1 VAPTMLFFAVVSALV
16 PAALGQVPTVSVTSL
31 SFADKDL
38 DANELG
44 GPVTWQPPGSTA
56 TVTHYDVYVA
66 TDSAGTARSAVSL
79 NVPVGT
85 NSATVA
91 DNTALGSYSH
101 LLVYTANGNGQQAA
115 PSSVAF
121 SDSDASVSS
130 LAFEDL
136 DLDNVAIG
144 GDVTWSPPG
153 DVSQTSHYVVYLS
166 TDTAGTSRSQVGTA
180 TVGSNTF
187 AIPVD
192 TLRFPYTQIHVHTAS
207 SSAEQSTP
215 TTLVF
220 TDNFALVTSIQFQ
233 DQDLDQ
239 TELGGYL
246 SWSVSG
252 ATNLIYGYEVYVDM
266 VNNGLFRSKLGSV
279 PVGTEEFVVGPDF
292 QPSPFIF
299 FLVYTCSSL
308 AESSGAAS
316 VGIFDIQASASAVSF
331 ADLDLDPNEL
341 GGTLTWTEPAD
352 TSQVVFYDVYIALN
366 TAGENRTLVG
376 NPVPV
381 LTAQTDFPV
390 DTQRDASL
398 FILVYARSSFVEQS
412 TPATQAISDEARLV
426 PTIGFTDYDLDQA
439 ELGGSIVWT
448 PPNDV
453 TLVTHYATYLTDDLG
468 NRSQVGSDVAIGA
481 TTEFDLPADFAQ
493 ESWTK
498 VQVYLR
504 STLAEQTTPQSLA
517 ISDTVAEIA
526 DINFTDEDLDIS
538 EIGGVVSWLEPAVA
552 SEIQDYVLYLGQ
564 GGSGASRSSLGL
576 SANSTASL
584 TQVEALLPH
593 NTALPLAF
601 DRLLLYAR
609 STLAEQ
615 STPASQGISDALV
628 AMDVNFTDQDLD
640 EGEIGGTLSWELIAG
655 STALVTKF
663 IAYLADSQAGDNVRT
678 VLGTATPTSR
688 SLALA
693 PELSAQSFAHL
704 LVYARSSLF
713 EQTTPAA
720 TALLDVNA
728 SVSGT
733 SFTDFDLDADQL
745 GGDITW
751 TVPRSLDEV
760 VSYAVYLAGP
770 VAENRSQLNGLLSPS
785 TSLLAIPPDTER
797 QTYTTLAVYTSSVLV
812 EQSTPDLA
820 VLDDSQSTV
829 QDLRFQDEDFDAGE
843 LAGNVTWTAPV
854 DDRYV
859 SSYQVY
865 FANFSDGRERSEIGA
880 PLPTALTSREILQDT
895 ALESFQFALVYTASS
910 LAEQTTPA
918 ATAISDTSSAVEGLQ
933 FTDLDLDF
941 EELGG
946 EVSWTLPLLPVS
958 VDVLLYLALN
968 RAGSGRFLVGQV
980 PGDVVNF
987 TLPADTPKGSFNYL
1001 VVYTRSVSS
1010 EQTTPSSLQI
1020 IDTGSTAE
1028 NISFIDKDLEAGE
1041 IGGTVSWAEPTET
1054 SQVQDYLL
1062 YLGLNDTRQRSSLG
1076 LTVAAASPATVL
1088 QADVLEDTSL
1098 ATFDQIW
1105 VYARSTFA
1113 EQTTP
1118 AFQVVSDA
1126 STVLTVNFTDEDLD
1140 EGELGGK
1147 ISFDVVSGDTS
1158 QVVTFSAYG
1167 ADSEDGRGYRFAL
1180 GTVQLGTWSLD
1191 LSPEVSV
1198 QNFSHLLLYARS
1210 SLFEQ
1215 TTPAIIELTDVN
1227 ASVSGTSFADLDLDA
1242 EELGGRVSWT
1252 LPYNLAQ
1259 VVYYNVYVTDAL
1271 GTNRSQID
1279 GPLLATADSIVM
1291 PPNTPRQQY
1300 TSLAVFTQSAL
1311 VEQTTP
1317 DAVEVEDVSSSVEEL
1332 AFVDEDLDTDELGGN
1347 ASWAPANDS
1356 RYVTGYKVYLANSS
1370 QGEGRQEIGF
1380 LESATDTGLEVPDNT
1395 ALEGFRALLVYTT
1408 SSLAEQ
1414 TTPVAQSLSDVSVTI
1429 RNVSFVDFDLD
1440 RQELGGEI
1448 LWGLPT
1454 STVQTDVS
1462 VYLAM
1467 SPSGSG
1473 RSLVAHVPGSTDTM
1487 ALAADTPKGAFHFVA
1502 VYARS
1507 PFAEQ
1512 TTPSVLRI
1520 TDTDSSVGNLSFVDK
1535 DLDLDELGGIVS
1547 WDESADTAQVQDYLV
1562 FLASNASGDD
1572 RSAVGS
1578 PLPST
1583 GPFLTLEA
1591 QLPPNTGLMAFKH
1604 VAVYARSALAEQST
1618 PVSEELSDAFLAMAV
1633 NFTDQDLDEGDI
1645 GGTLAFD
1652 LASGDISQLQHFVIY
1667 LADAKVPPF
1676 RRFHLGDAMPGATS
1690 LTVAPELPAENFTH
1704 FLVYGQSSL
1713 FEQTTPSVVELVD
1726 NNASVSGTAFTDLD
1740 LDGYQIGGRVSW
1752 SLPENLNEVAHYNV
1766 YLSDGLGINRSQIN
1780 GALAFTATSV
1790 EIAADTGKH
1799 DYSRLVVYTASA
1811 LVEQTTPDSTELVD
1825 TESRIED
1832 LTFLDEDLDLEEV
1845 GGNAS
1850 WNPANDSRYVLGYQ
1864 VYLANLSDGSRG
1876 RQAVGGFLPVELTSI
1891 LVPENLPLQSFQ
1903 YLLVYTR
1910 SSLAEQTTP
1919 AAQGFNDTFAPV
1931 SQLQFVDKD
1940 LDGSEVGGQ
1949 VSWEPPEDLARVV
1962 LYAVYLAA
1970 TATGT
1975 GRSLVGTAPAPAVA
1989 TPVLDIPLDTILGA
2003 FTHVLTYSQSI
2014 AFEQSTPAAL
2024 FFNDS
2029 SLLVRDLSF
2038 LDQDLDDWEI
2048 GGKVSWTPPEDPG
2061 VLEGYVL
2068 YLAVSATGGSR
2079 SLLGNVT
2086 VGANSLDISAD
2097 FPLGNYTHV
2106 LVYTR
2111 SDFGESSIPE
2121 AVPIVDVFSRVTD
2134 LDFVDKDLDAEQLGG
2149 FVRWIAPA
2157 DVSQVVDYVL
2167 YLSDEGIGEERSQ
2180 AGNPVPVGA
2189 NETLL
2194 AEDTNLT
2201 NFTYL
2206 QVYARSALAEQTTPT
2221 QFLISDAASTVQ
2233 GLHFID
2239 KDLDAGELGGIV
2251 TWQTPV
2257 DTSQLVHYRVFLLD
2271 NTGNRSQIGGDLPPN
2286 VQTATVAADQ
2296 PLAGS
2301 TAAAVFAKSSLFE
2314 QTTPASVEISD
2325 IESVATDLQFED
2337 VDLDTDQFG
2346 GVLNFSEPAD
2356 ATQVAAYSLYFAAAD
2371 LSGRQA
2377 VHSDV
2382 PSTAELT
2389 ATTSENIDRAHFEVF
2404 LVYTKSTFV
2413 EQSTPAAAVLNDTQA
2428 AVSNISFVDKDLDVG
2443 ELGGTVTWASE
2454 GDDFAVQDYLVYVV
2468 QNAGRSL
2475 VGTSPVGSNRLAIDQ
2490 NFSLPPTQEI
2500 HIYSR
2505 SRFFESTTPQVHNIS
2520 DTDASVSNVQFLD
2533 EDLDKFELAGPVVW
2547 TEPADAAQVTH
2558 YRVYFATS
2566 AVGTGRSQL
2575 GQDVPAGTNTAYV
2588 PDNFQSLSVSHIL
2601 LYTRSSLAEQT
2612 TPVALEFIDDAIE
2625 VENITFT
2632 DEDLDPS
2639 ELGGQVAW
2647 EPPNFTATVTHFIV
2661 YLTTDVLGTNRT
2673 KVGSEIPLGTN
2684 VALVPAETLLRDW
2697 KYIAVYMKSPGAEQ
2711 TTPNSLEI
2719 SDTALLASGVSL
2731 IDLDLDPLELGGTIT
2746 WSPPDET
2753 LITGYDVYLSPGP
2766 ITDHLGAFVNTS
2778 AAGTT
2783 QVFLSTDTPLLN
2795 FSYVLVYARSA
2806 LAEQTT
2812 PAATMLNDSTLGLDF
2827 EFEDFFSITRA
2838 GT

>member
-1 VAPTMLFFAVVSALV
+1 
-16 PAALGQVPTVSVTSL
+16 
-31 SFADKDL
+31 
-38 DANELG
+38 
-44 GPVTWQPPGSTA
+44 
-56 TVTHYDVYVA
+56 
-66 TDSAGTARSAVSL
+66 
-79 NVPVGT
+79 
-85 NSATVA
+85 
-91 DNTALGSYSH
+91 
-101 LLVYTANGNGQQAA
+101 
-115 PSSVAF
+115 
-121 SDSDASVSS
+121 
-130 LAFEDL
+130 
-136 DLDNVAIG
+136 
-144 GDVTWSPPG
+144 
-153 DVSQTSHYVVYLS
+153 
-166 TDTAGTSRSQVGTA
+166 
-180 TVGSNTF
+180 
-187 AIPVD
+187 
-192 TLRFPYTQIHVHTAS
+192 
-207 SSAEQSTP
+207 
-215 TTLVF
+215 
-220 TDNFALVTSIQFQ
+220 
-233 DQDLDQ
+233 
-239 TELGGYL
+239 
-246 SWSVSG
+246 
-252 ATNLIYGYEVYVDM
+252 M
-266 VNNGLFRSKLGSV
+266 VNNGLFRSKVAQSTFSNMWFPACCFHGGR
-279 PVGTEEFVVGPDF
+279 PV
-292 QPSPFIF
+292 QPENK
-299 FLVYTCSSL
+299 L
-308 AESSGAAS
+308 
-316 VGIFDIQASASAVSF
+316 ASASAVSF
-331 ADLDLDPNEL
+331 ADLDLDPNEC
-341 GGTLTWTEPAD
+341 GSQAKGSMRTGTQDIKAARQ
-352 TSQVVFYDVYIALN
+352 SRFIFAVVFYDVYIALN
-366 TAGENRTLVG
+366 TAGENRTRVG

-390 DTQRDASL
+390 DTQRDTSL

-448 PPNDV
+448 PPSDV
-453 TLVTHYATYLTDDLG
+453 TLVSHYATYLTDDQG

-481 TTEFDLPADFAQ
+481 STEFDLPADFAQ

-538 EIGGVVSWLEPAVA
+538 EIGGVVSWLEPTVA

-576 SANSTASL
+576 VANSTASL
-584 TQVEALLPH
+584 TQVEVLLPQ

-628 AMDVNFTDQDLD
+628 TMDVNFTDQDLD

-655 STALVTKF
+655 SAALVTQF
-663 IAYLADSQAGDNVRT
+663 IAYMADSEAGDNVRT

-693 PELSAQSFAHL
+693 PELSAQNFAHL

-720 TALLDVNA
+720 TALVDVNA
-728 SVSGT
+728 ST

-751 TVPRSLDEV
+751 TVPSSLDEV

-785 TSLLAIPPDTER
+785 TSLLAIPPDTDR
-797 QTYTTLAVYTSSVLV
+797 QTYTTLAVYTRSVLV

-820 VLDDSQSTV
+820 ILDDSQSTV
-829 QDLRFQDEDFDAGE
+829 QDLSFQDEDFDAGE

-1020 IDTGSTAE
+1020 IDTDSTAE

-1041 IGGTVSWAEPTET
+1041 IGGTVSWAEPMET

-1088 QADVLEDTSL
+1088 QADVLEDTFL

-1118 AFQVVSDA
+1118 AFQVLSDA

-1180 GTVQLGTWSLD
+1180 GAVQLGTWSLD

-1227 ASVSGTSFADLDLDA
+1227 ASVSGTSFTDLDLDA
-1242 EELGGRVSWT
+1242 EELGGRVSWA

-1300 TSLAVFTQSAL
+1300 TRLAVFTQSAL

-1332 AFVDEDLDTDELGGN
+1332 AFVDEDLDADELGGN
-1347 ASWAPANDS
+1347 VSWAPANDS

-1370 QGEGRQEIGF
+1370 QGQGRQEIGF

-1395 ALEGFRALLVYTT
+1395 ALEGFRALLVYTF

-1448 LWGLPT
+1448 FWALPT

-1512 TTPSVLRI
+1512 TTPSVLQI
-1520 TDTDSSVGNLSFVDK
+1520 TDTDSSVGNLTFVDK

-1572 RSAVGS
+1572 RSAIGS

-1583 GPFLTLEA
+1583 GPVLTLEA

-1618 PVSEELSDAFLAMAV
+1618 PVFEELSDAFLTLAV

-1652 LASGDISQLQHFVIY
+1652 LASGDISQLQHFVIH

-1740 LDGYQIGGRVSW
+1740 LDGYQLGGSVSW

-1790 EIAADTGKH
+1790 EIAADTGKR

-1811 LVEQTTPDSTELVD
+1811 LVEQTTPDSTDLVD

-1891 LVPENLPLQSFQ
+1891 LVPVNLPLQSFQ

-1919 AAQGFNDTFAPV
+1919 AAQGFNAVTSVQSGVHRTFGVKPQNHLLRAWHTPDILHESRVRSVQDTFAPV
-1931 SQLQFVDKD
+1931 SQLQFVDKANCIFLNEPHSLRGLSILAMMAWFIVELSPLCTTLLADGRMWGFLQWQQSQD

-1949 VSWEPPEDLARVV
+1949 VSWEPPEARRTKSGQ
-1962 LYAVYLAA
+1962 L
-1970 TATGT
+1970 
-1975 GRSLVGTAPAPAVA
+1975 
-1989 TPVLDIPLDTILGA
+1989 
-2003 FTHVLTYSQSI
+2003 
-2014 AFEQSTPAAL
+2014 
-2024 FFNDS
+2024 DS
-2029 SLLVRDLSF
+2029 SR
-2038 LDQDLDDWEI
+2038 
-2048 GGKVSWTPPEDPG
+2048 P
-2061 VLEGYVL
+2061 
-2068 YLAVSATGGSR
+2068 
-2079 SLLGNVT
+2079 
-2086 VGANSLDISAD
+2086 
-2097 FPLGNYTHV
+2097 
-2106 LVYTR
+2106 
-2111 SDFGESSIPE
+2111 
-2121 AVPIVDVFSRVTD
+2121 
-2134 LDFVDKDLDAEQLGG
+2134 
-2149 FVRWIAPA
+2149 
-2157 DVSQVVDYVL
+2157 
-2167 YLSDEGIGEERSQ
+2167 
-2180 AGNPVPVGA
+2180 
-2189 NETLL
+2189 
-2194 AEDTNLT
+2194 
-2201 NFTYL
+2201 
-2206 QVYARSALAEQTTPT
+2206 
-2221 QFLISDAASTVQ
+2221 
-2233 GLHFID
+2233 
-2239 KDLDAGELGGIV
+2239 
-2251 TWQTPV
+2251 
-2257 DTSQLVHYRVFLLD
+2257 
-2271 NTGNRSQIGGDLPPN
+2271 
-2286 VQTATVAADQ
+2286 
-2296 PLAGS
+2296 
-2301 TAAAVFAKSSLFE
+2301 
-2314 QTTPASVEISD
+2314 
-2325 IESVATDLQFED
+2325 
-2337 VDLDTDQFG
+2337 
-2346 GVLNFSEPAD
+2346 
-2356 ATQVAAYSLYFAAAD
+2356 
-2371 LSGRQA
+2371 
-2377 VHSDV
+2377 
-2382 PSTAELT
+2382 
-2389 ATTSENIDRAHFEVF
+2389 
-2404 LVYTKSTFV
+2404 
-2413 EQSTPAAAVLNDTQA
+2413 
-2428 AVSNISFVDKDLDVG
+2428 
-2443 ELGGTVTWASE
+2443 
-2454 GDDFAVQDYLVYVV
+2454 
-2468 QNAGRSL
+2468 
-2475 VGTSPVGSNRLAIDQ
+2475 
-2490 NFSLPPTQEI
+2490 
-2500 HIYSR
+2500 
-2505 SRFFESTTPQVHNIS
+2505 
-2520 DTDASVSNVQFLD
+2520 
-2533 EDLDKFELAGPVVW
+2533 
-2547 TEPADAAQVTH
+2547 
-2558 YRVYFATS
+2558 
-2566 AVGTGRSQL
+2566 
-2575 GQDVPAGTNTAYV
+2575 
-2588 PDNFQSLSVSHIL
+2588 
-2601 LYTRSSLAEQT
+2601 
-2612 TPVALEFIDDAIE
+2612 
-2625 VENITFT
+2625 
-2632 DEDLDPS
+2632 
-2639 ELGGQVAW
+2639 
-2647 EPPNFTATVTHFIV
+2647 
-2661 YLTTDVLGTNRT
+2661 
-2673 KVGSEIPLGTN
+2673 
-2684 VALVPAETLLRDW
+2684 
-2697 KYIAVYMKSPGAEQ
+2697 
-2711 TTPNSLEI
+2711 
-2719 SDTALLASGVSL
+2719 
-2731 IDLDLDPLELGGTIT
+2731 
-2746 WSPPDET
+2746 
-2753 LITGYDVYLSPGP
+2753 
-2766 ITDHLGAFVNTS
+2766 
-2778 AAGTT
+2778 
-2783 QVFLSTDTPLLN
+2783 
-2795 FSYVLVYARSA
+2795 
-2806 LAEQTT
+2806 
-2812 PAATMLNDSTLGLDF
+2812 
-2827 EFEDFFSITRA
+2827 
-2838 GT
+2838 